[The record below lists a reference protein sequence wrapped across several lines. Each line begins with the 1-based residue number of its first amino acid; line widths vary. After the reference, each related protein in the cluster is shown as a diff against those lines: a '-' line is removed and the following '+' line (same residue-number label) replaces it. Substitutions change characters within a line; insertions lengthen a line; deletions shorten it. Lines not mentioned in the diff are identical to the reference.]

1 MSKIGRSLVWKTIAT
16 KELNL
21 YDVYDII
28 GGKRYDSR
36 APYNIQACKY
46 TLTHVA
52 CSSLGLVVSQKTTTG
67 SSSSGRNGSKKK
79 RGKKKKKKEP
89 TTYYGMEV
97 KSSLFFLCCPILFW
111 FPFFLI
117 VPFDTFFL
125 VFFSISFTFYD
136 LK

>member
-1 MSKIGRSLVWKTIAT
+1 MSKIGRSLVWKTIAM

-21 YDVYDII
+21 YDVYDVI

-52 CSSLGLVVSQKTTTG
+52 CSSLGLVVSQKTTTS
-67 SSSSGRNGSKKK
+67 SSSSGRNGRKKK
-79 RGKKKKKKEP
+79 KKKKKKEP

-97 KSSLFFLCCPILFW
+97 KDSLFCLFVLSNIIL
-111 FPFFLI
+111 
-117 VPFDTFFL
+117 
-125 VFFSISFTFYD
+125 ISFLNRTFCHI
-136 LK
+136 LSCFFF